1 MFFITMEESM
11 GRRLSDLQWS
21 IMKAAFTELS
31 KDLLSNKIPQ
41 KEWFKVDV
49 TTLERPW
56 EVGATLRSKVRE
68 HYYGEKKLPR
78 GVGGR
83 TNLSSPNNTSQ
94 AAFNRAISRLE
105 ARGYITRGRGTGDSE
120 QYGGS
125 THWYYLLPDGYKAYK
140 YYEKHN

>member
-11 GRRLSDLQWS
+11 GRGLSEMQWG
-21 IMKAAFTELS
+21 IMKAAFIALR
-31 KDLLSNKIPQ
+31 KDLLKHKISQ
-41 KEWFKVDV
+41 HKWFEVDV

-68 HYYGEKKLPR
+68 HHYGKKKLPR
-78 GVGGR
+78 GIRV
-83 TNLSSPNNTSQ
+83 TNLSSPNNASQ
-94 AAFNRAISRLE
+94 AAFNRAISSLE
-105 ARGYITRGRGTGDSE
+105 TRGYITRGRGTGDSE

-140 YYEKHN
+140 YHEKHN